1 MRPVS
6 PVTPEPSVPDDV
18 DEEDVDE
25 AAGPAPRHRR
35 HQLPGRNRRVLLRL
49 SEAEYDDLARASEG
63 SGLTPTGFAA
73 QAALAAA
80 KGREIPEHGPLRL
93 ALVAFMQSRTQLRK
107 VGVNLNQA
115 VAQLNTT
122 GEVHA
127 AMERIVERVEEA
139 VARNDAAAEALAAI
153 LLRGR
158 R

>member
-1 MRPVS
+1 VRPVS
-6 PVTPEPSVPDDV
+6 LVTPGPPAPEDVDEDDV
-18 DEEDVDE
+18 DE
-25 AAGPAPRHRR
+25 AIGPASRHRR

-73 QAALAAA
+73 QAALTAA

-139 VARNDAAAEALAAI
+139 VARNDAAAETLAAI